1 MFYSFSPIHTLF
13 QKIQPTQLSSAVCG
27 NRDFYKFS
35 FPDFYHCGITSQ
47 IKEHNQVVFEI
58 YGIRVQNLSESGLL
72 QITFRRIWG
81 LFAALEEPN

>member
-72 QITFRRIWG
+72 QIKRRLS
-81 LFAALEEPN
+81 LFLVG